1 MLLVFVLPAPV
12 VPASASQPTIGIG
25 GRGAGGGMCARKKGD
40 DVPLCLF
47 LCGYGKVGVDGV
59 FCYPKLGGD
68 SEVRCILR
76 SRGLLGVR

>member
-1 MLLVFVLPAPV
+1 M
-12 VPASASQPTIGIG
+12 S
-25 GRGAGGGMCARKKGD
+25 ARKKGD

-47 LCGYGKVGVDGV
+47 LCRYGKVGVAGV

-68 SEVRCILR
+68 SEVRCILP